1 MNITARVSQAPMSG
15 YQWLIVALCTFMN
28 CLDGFDV
35 MAVAFTGPSVTEEF
49 GLSGS
54 EFGLLVSVGLIGMA
68 IGSMLLAPFADLIG
82 RRPLILVSLVLG
94 TIGMFG
100 AAMAPSVTVMS
111 LFRLVTGIGVGG
123 ILASTNV
130 IASEFSNARNRGLAI
145 GIYTAGYGIGATAA
159 SLVAKTVVGGDWR
172 IVFYAGGIGTLL
184 ALIVIAAVLPESV
197 AFLEQRRPG
206 DALERINRTLA
217 RMRMEPVTGADLDR
231 ATDTGSGSGSAA
243 ERAGSGWLKQLL
255 TPTILL
261 WLTFITIMF
270 GFYFVNSWTPTL
282 LVEEGLSE
290 SAAVTAGMAIS
301 IGGTV
306 GSVLY
311 GVVARV
317 RTPRVVLIGF
327 SLLSAAM
334 MIVFIVSTSTL
345 WLGFAV
351 GVVVGAPINGC
362 IAGAYTVGPPLY
374 PANVRSVGMG
384 WALGMGRIGAI
395 LSPTVAG
402 MLKDAGASATQLYI
416 GAAVVVAL
424 CALVLVALRRHDP
437 ESRPVAA
444 EEALAA

>member
-1 MNITARVSQAPMSG
+1 MSG
-15 YQWLIVALCTFMN
+15 YQWLIVALCAFMN

-49 GLSGS
+49 QLTGS
-54 EFGLLVSVGLIGMA
+54 QFGLLVSVGLVGMA

-82 RRPLILVSLVLG
+82 RRPLILISLALG

-100 AAMAPSVTVMS
+100 AAMAPSAPVMGA
-111 LFRLVTGIGVGG
+111 FRLVTGIGVGG

-130 IASEFSNARNRGLAI
+130 ITSEFSNAKNRGLSI
-145 GIYTAGYGIGATAA
+145 GIYTAGYGIGATVA
-159 SLVAKTVVGGDWR
+159 SLVAKAAVGGDWR
-172 IVFYAGGIGTLL
+172 VVFYAGGFGTLL
-184 ALIVIAAVLPESV
+184 ALVVIAFVLPESV
-197 AFLEQRRPG
+197 AFLEQRRPSG
-206 DALERINRTLA
+206 APARINKTLT
-217 RMRMEPVTGADLDR
+217 RMRMPTVTDTDLDR
-231 ATDTGSGSGSAA
+231 SAATRKEA
-243 ERAGSGWLKQLL
+243 ERAGAGWLRQRLP
-255 TPTILL
+255 PTVLL
-261 WLTFITIMF
+261 WITFITIMF

-311 GVVARV
+311 GLVARL

-327 SLLSAAM
+327 SLLAAAM
-334 MIVFIVSTSTL
+334 MIVFIVSASTL
-345 WLGFAV
+345 WLGFGI
-351 GVVVGAPINGC
+351 GVVVGALINGC

-374 PANVRSVGMG
+374 PANIRSVGMG

-416 GAAVVVAL
+416 GAAMVVAV
-424 CALVLVALRRHDP
+424 CALVLVGLRRYDP
-437 ESRPVAA
+437 ESGPAA
-444 EEALAA
+444 KEALGSAS

>member
-1 MNITARVSQAPMSG
+1 MNITARIAQAPMSG

-49 GLSGS
+49 ALSGS

-68 IGSMLLAPFADLIG
+68 VGSMLLAPFADLIG
-82 RRPLILVSLVLG
+82 RRPLILISLTLG

-172 IVFYAGGIGTLL
+172 VVFYAGGVGTLL
-184 ALIVIAAVLPESV
+184 ALIVIALVLPESV

-206 DALERINRTLA
+206 NALERINRTLA
-217 RMRMEPVTGADLDR
+217 RMRMEPVTDADLDR
-231 ATDTGSGSGSAA
+231 AAAARTGTG
-243 ERAGSGWLKQLL
+243 RAGSGWLKQLL
-255 TPTILL
+255 TPTVLL

-311 GVVARV
+311 GVAARV

-334 MIVFIVSTSTL
+334 MIVFILSTSTL

-351 GVVVGAPINGC
+351 GVVVGALINGC

-424 CALVLVALRRHDP
+424 CAVVLVGLRRYDP
-437 ESRPVAA
+437 ESRPAA
-444 EEALAA
+444 PAAKETLAAA

>member
-1 MNITARVSQAPMSG
+1 MSG

-35 MAVAFTGPSVTEEF
+35 MAVAFTGPSVTDEF

-68 IGSMLLAPFADLIG
+68 IGSMLLAPFADLLG
-82 RRPLILVSLVLG
+82 RRPLILISLALG
-94 TIGMFG
+94 TVGMFG
-100 AAMAPSVTVMS
+100 AAMAPSVTVMGV
-111 LFRLVTGIGVGG
+111 FRLVTGIGVGG

-145 GIYTAGYGIGATAA
+145 GIYTAGYGLGATAA
-159 SLVAKTVVGGDWR
+159 SLVAKATVGGDWR
-172 IVFYAGGIGTLL
+172 IVFYAGGFGTLL
-184 ALIVIAAVLPESV
+184 ALIVIAVVLPESV
-197 AFLEQRRPG
+197 AFLEQRRPAG
-206 DALERINRTLA
+206 ALERINRTLA
-217 RMRMEPVTGADLDR
+217 RMRMEAVTEAELDR
-231 ATDTGSGSGSAA
+231 AATARESTEGAA
-243 ERAGSGWLKQLL
+243 SGWLKQLL
-255 TPTILL
+255 APTVLL
-261 WLTFITIMF
+261 WLTFVTIMF

-290 SAAVTAGMAIS
+290 GAAVTAGMAIS

-311 GVVARV
+311 GVAARV

-334 MIVFIVSTSTL
+334 MIAFIVSTSTL

-351 GVVVGAPINGC
+351 GVVVGALINGC

-402 MLKDAGASATQLYI
+402 LLKDAGATATQLYV
-416 GAAVVVAL
+416 GAALVVGL
-424 CALVLVALRRHDP
+424 CSLFLVALRRHDP
-437 ESRPVAA
+437 ESAPGAA
-444 EEALAA
+444 AVKEPAAV

>member
-1 MNITARVSQAPMSG
+1 MNITARISQAPMSG

-100 AAMAPSVTVMS
+100 AAMAPSVTVMG

-130 IASEFSNARNRGLAI
+130 MASEFSNARNRGLAI

-184 ALIVIAAVLPESV
+184 ALIVIAAILPESV

-206 DALERINRTLA
+206 NAPARINRTLA

-231 ATDTGSGSGSAA
+231 ATATGSAA

-351 GVVVGAPINGC
+351 GVVVGALINGC

-437 ESRPVAA
+437 ESPPVAA

>member
-1 MNITARVSQAPMSG
+1 MNITARISQAPMSG

-82 RRPLILVSLVLG
+82 RRPLILISLVLG

-100 AAMAPSVTVMS
+100 AAMAPSVTVMG

-184 ALIVIAAVLPESV
+184 ALVVIAAVLPESV

-217 RMRMEPVTGADLDR
+217 RMRMEPVTAADLDR
-231 ATDTGSGSGSAA
+231 ATATGSAA

-334 MIVFIVSTSTL
+334 MIVFIVSTSAL

-351 GVVVGAPINGC
+351 GVVVGALINGC

-402 MLKDAGASATQLYI
+402 LLKDAGASATQLYI

>member
-1 MNITARVSQAPMSG
+1 MNITERIGAAPMSG

-49 GLSGS
+49 GLNGS
-54 EFGLLVSVGLIGMA
+54 QFGLLVSVGLIGMA
-68 IGSMLLAPFADLIG
+68 VGSMLLAPFGDLIG
-82 RRPLILVSLVLG
+82 RRPLILISLALG

-100 AAMAPSVTVMS
+100 AAMAPSVTVMG
-111 LFRLVTGIGVGG
+111 LFRFLTGIGVGG

-130 IASEFSNARNRGLAI
+130 IASEFSNAKNRGLAI

-159 SLVAKTVVGGDWR
+159 SLVAKAAVGGDWR
-172 IVFYAGGIGTLL
+172 IVFYAGGFGTLL
-184 ALIVIAAVLPESV
+184 ALIVIALLLPESV
-197 AFLEQRRPG
+197 AFLEQRRPRG
-206 DALERINRTLA
+206 ALEGINRTVA
-217 RMRMEPVTGADLDR
+217 RMGMDSVSQTDLDL
-231 ATDTGSGSGSAA
+231 ATSAR
-243 ERAGSGWLKQLL
+243 EGKTSSGWLKQLL

-261 WLTFITIMF
+261 WITFITIMF

-290 SAAVTAGMAIS
+290 GAAVTAGMTIS

-311 GVVARV
+311 GFAARL

-334 MIVFIVSTSTL
+334 MIVFILSTSIL
-345 WLGFAV
+345 WLGFGI
-351 GVVVGAPINGC
+351 GVIVGALINGC
-362 IAGAYTVGPPLY
+362 IAGAYTVGPSLY
-374 PANVRSVGMG
+374 PSNLRSVGMG

-395 LSPTVAG
+395 LSPTIAG
-402 MLKDAGASATQLYI
+402 MLKDAGASATQLYV
-416 GAAVVVAL
+416 GAAVVVAIG
-424 CALVLVALRRHDP
+424 AVVLVALRRHDP
-437 ESRPVAA
+437 ESAPAVKDAA
-444 EEALAA
+444 TDWRVTS

>member
-1 MNITARVSQAPMSG
+1 MNITARISQAPMSG

-54 EFGLLVSVGLIGMA
+54 EFGLLVSFGLIGMA

-100 AAMAPSVTVMS
+100 AATAPSVTVMG

-184 ALIVIAAVLPESV
+184 ALIVIAVVLPESV

-231 ATDTGSGSGSAA
+231 AAATGSAA
-243 ERAGSGWLKQLL
+243 ERAGSGWLRQLL

-345 WLGFAV
+345 WLGFAI
-351 GVVVGAPINGC
+351 GVVVGALINGC

-424 CALVLVALRRHDP
+424 CALFLVALRRHDP
-437 ESRPVAA
+437 ESRPAAA

>member
-1 MNITARVSQAPMSG
+1 MNLTARIGAAPMSA

-68 IGSMLLAPFADLIG
+68 VGSMLLAPFADLIG
-82 RRPLILVSLVLG
+82 PRPLILISLLLG
-94 TIGMFG
+94 TVGMFG
-100 AAMAPSVTVMS
+100 AAMAPSVLVMGA
-111 LFRLVTGIGVGG
+111 FRLITGIGVGG

-130 IASEFSNARNRGLAI
+130 IASEFSNTRNRGLAI
-145 GIYTAGYGIGATAA
+145 GIYTAGYGIGATLA
-159 SLVAKTVVGGDWR
+159 SLVAKSAVGGDWR
-172 IVFYAGGIGTLL
+172 TVFYAGGVGTLL
-184 ALIVIAAVLPESV
+184 ALIVIAVLLPESV
-197 AFLEQRRPG
+197 AFLEQRRPKG
-206 DALERINRTLA
+206 ALERINRILG
-217 RMRMEPVTGADLDR
+217 RMGLDSVEEGELGQ
-231 ATDTGSGSGSAA
+231 GSGRPDA
-243 ERAGSGWLKQLL
+243 EKSGSGWLKQLL
-255 TPTILL
+255 APTVLL
-261 WLTFITIMF
+261 WIVFITIMF

-282 LVEEGLSE
+282 LSEEGLSK

-311 GVVARV
+311 GLFARF
-317 RTPRVVLIGF
+317 RPPRVVLIGF

-334 MIVFIVSTSTL
+334 MVVFILSTSVL
-345 WLGFAV
+345 WLGFGI
-351 GVVVGAPINGC
+351 GVLVGALINGC

-374 PANVRSVGMG
+374 PSHVRSVGMG

-395 LSPTVAG
+395 LSPTIAG
-402 MLKDAGASATQLYI
+402 LLKDAGASATQLYT

-424 CALVLVALRRHDP
+424 GAIALVALRKHDP
-437 ESRPVAA
+437 ESTPAPA
-444 EEALAA
+444 TTATQPH

>member
-1 MNITARVSQAPMSG
+1 MNITARISQAPMSG

-49 GLSGS
+49 ALTGS
-54 EFGLLVSVGLIGMA
+54 EFGLLVSAGLIGMA

-82 RRPLILVSLVLG
+82 RRPLILISLALG

-100 AAMAPSVTVMS
+100 AAAAPSVTVMGV
-111 LFRLVTGIGVGG
+111 FRFITGIGVGG

-159 SLVAKTVVGGDWR
+159 SLVAKAAVGGDWR
-172 IVFYAGGIGTLL
+172 TVFYAGGVGTLL
-184 ALIVIAAVLPESV
+184 ALIVIAVVLPESV
-197 AFLEQRRPG
+197 AFLEQRRPSG
-206 DALERINRTLA
+206 ALERINRTLA
-217 RMRMEPVTGADLDR
+217 RMRMEAVTDTDLDQAA
-231 ATDTGSGSGSAA
+231 ATRMDT

-261 WLTFITIMF
+261 WIVFITIMF

-290 SAAVTAGMAIS
+290 SAAVTAGMAVS

-311 GVVARV
+311 GVAARV

-334 MIVFIVSTSTL
+334 MIVFIVSTSAL
-345 WLGFAV
+345 WLGFGI
-351 GVVVGAPINGC
+351 GVVVGALINGC

-374 PANVRSVGMG
+374 PANLRSVGMG

-402 MLKDAGASATQLYI
+402 LLKDAGASATQLYV
-416 GAAVVVAL
+416 GAAIVVAACTL
-424 CALVLVALRRHDP
+424 ALVGLRRHDP
-437 ESRPVAA
+437 ESTPTVK
-444 EEALAA
+444 ETLAA

>member
-1 MNITARVSQAPMSG
+1 MNITARISRAPMSG

-82 RRPLILVSLVLG
+82 RRPLILISLALG
-94 TIGMFG
+94 TVGMFG
-100 AAMAPSVTVMS
+100 AAMAPSVTVMG

-123 ILASTNV
+123 ILASTTV
-130 IASEFSNARNRGLAI
+130 IASEFSNARNRGLAV

-159 SLVAKTVVGGDWR
+159 SLVAKTAVGGDWR
-172 IVFYAGGIGTLL
+172 TVFYAGGTGTLI
-184 ALIVIAAVLPESV
+184 ALVVIAVALPESV
-197 AFLEQRRPG
+197 AFLEQRRPD
-206 DALERINRTLA
+206 DALRRINRTLS
-217 RMRMEPVTGADLDR
+217 RMRVEPVTDADLDR
-231 ATDTGSGSGSAA
+231 AAAAGSGAGRAA
-243 ERAGSGWLKQLL
+243 SGWLKQLL

-311 GVVARV
+311 GVAARV
-317 RTPRVVLIGF
+317 RPPRVVLIGF
-327 SLLSAAM
+327 ALLSAATM
-334 MIVFIVSTSTL
+334 VVFIVSASTL

-351 GVVVGAPINGC
+351 GAVVGALINGC

-374 PANVRSVGMG
+374 PAHLRSIGMG

-402 MLKDAGASATQLYI
+402 LLKDAGASATQLYI

-437 ESRPVAA
+437 ESRTESRPAA
-444 EEALAA
+444 AGEALSA

>member
-1 MNITARVSQAPMSG
+1 MDITARISQAPMSG

-49 GLSGS
+49 ALDGS

-82 RRPLILVSLVLG
+82 RRPLILISLALG

-100 AAMAPSVTVMS
+100 AAMAPSVTVMG
-111 LFRLVTGIGVGG
+111 LFRLITGIGVGG

-145 GIYTAGYGIGATAA
+145 GVYTAGYGVGATAA

-172 IVFYAGGIGTLL
+172 TVFYAGGAGTLL
-184 ALIVIAAVLPESV
+184 ALIVIAVVLPESV

-217 RMRMEPVTGADLDR
+217 RMRMDAVTDADLDR
-231 ATDTGSGSGSAA
+231 AAATRVDT
-243 ERAGSGWLKQLL
+243 ERTGSGWLKQLL

-311 GVVARV
+311 GVAARV
-317 RTPRVVLIGF
+317 RTPQAVLIGF

-334 MIVFIVSTSTL
+334 MIVFIVSASTL
-345 WLGFAV
+345 WLGFGI
-351 GVVVGAPINGC
+351 GVVVGALINGC

-374 PANVRSVGMG
+374 PANVRGVGMG

-395 LSPTVAG
+395 LSPTAAG

-416 GAAVVVAL
+416 GAAAVVAA
-424 CALVLVALRRHDP
+424 CALVLVGLRRHDP
-437 ESRPVAA
+437 ESAPAVGKAA
-444 EEALAA
+444 AA

>member
-1 MNITARVSQAPMSG
+1 MNIAARISQTPMSG

-54 EFGLLVSVGLIGMA
+54 EFGLLVSAGLIGMA

-82 RRPLILVSLVLG
+82 RRPLILISLALG
-94 TIGMFG
+94 TVGMFG
-100 AAMAPSVTVMS
+100 AAMAPSVTVMGV
-111 LFRLVTGIGVGG
+111 FRLVTGIGVGG

-159 SLVAKTVVGGDWR
+159 SLVAKVTVGGDWR
-172 IVFYAGGIGTLL
+172 VVFYAGGFGTLL
-184 ALIVIAAVLPESV
+184 ALIVIAVVLPESV
-197 AFLEQRRPG
+197 AFLEQRRPAG
-206 DALERINRTLA
+206 ALERINRTLA
-217 RMRMEPVTGADLDR
+217 RMRMEAVTEAELDR
-231 ATDTGSGSGSAA
+231 AATARKDTEGQA
-243 ERAGSGWLKQLL
+243 SGWLKQLL
-255 TPTILL
+255 APTVLL
-261 WLTFITIMF
+261 WLTFVTIMF

-290 SAAVTAGMAIS
+290 GAAVTAGMAIS

-311 GVVARV
+311 GVAARV

-334 MIVFIVSTSTL
+334 MIAFIVSTSAL

-351 GVVVGAPINGC
+351 GVVVGALINGC

-402 MLKDAGASATQLYI
+402 LLKDAGATATQLYV
-416 GAAVVVAL
+416 GAALVVGL
-424 CALVLVALRRHDP
+424 CSLCLVALRRHDP
-437 ESRPVAA
+437 ESAPRTAA
-444 EEALAA
+444 VKEPAAV

>member
-1 MNITARVSQAPMSG
+1 MNVTARISQAPMSG

-49 GLSGS
+49 ALTGS

-82 RRPLILVSLVLG
+82 RRPLILISLALA

-100 AAMAPSVTVMS
+100 AASAPSVTVMG
-111 LFRLVTGIGVGG
+111 LFRLITGIGVGG

-130 IASEFSNARNRGLAI
+130 IASEFSNAKNRGLAI

-159 SLVAKTVVGGDWR
+159 SLVAKATVGGDWR
-172 IVFYAGGIGTLL
+172 IVFYAGGAGTLL
-184 ALIVIAAVLPESV
+184 ALVVIAAVLPESV
-197 AFLEQRRPG
+197 AFLEQRRPSG
-206 DALERINRTLA
+206 ALERINRTLA
-217 RMRMEPVTGADLDR
+217 RMRVAAVTDADLDEAATTR
-231 ATDTGSGSGSAA
+231 ADTGRTGA
-243 ERAGSGWLKQLL
+243 GWLKQLL

-261 WLTFITIMF
+261 WLTFITVMF

-282 LVEEGLSE
+282 LVEEGLPE

-301 IGGTV
+301 LGGTV

-311 GVVARV
+311 GVAARV
-317 RTPRVVLIGF
+317 RAPRVVLIGF

-334 MIVFIVSTSTL
+334 MIVFIISASTL
-345 WLGFAV
+345 WLGFGI
-351 GVVVGAPINGC
+351 GVVVGALINGC
-362 IAGAYTVGPPLY
+362 IAGTYTVGPPLY
-374 PANVRSVGMG
+374 PTNVRSVGMG

-395 LSPTVAG
+395 LSPTIAG
-402 MLKDAGASATQLYI
+402 VLKDAGASATQLYV
-416 GAAVVVAL
+416 GAAAVVAL
-424 CALVLVALRRHDP
+424 GALVLVGLRRYDP
-437 ESRPVAA
+437 ESTRTPNG
-444 EEALAA
+444 ALTA

>member
-1 MNITARVSQAPMSG
+1 MSG
-15 YQWLIVALCTFMN
+15 YQWLVVALCTFMN

-130 IASEFSNARNRGLAI
+130 MASEFSNARNRGLAI

-206 DALERINRTLA
+206 NAPARINRTLA
-217 RMRMEPVTGADLDR
+217 RMRMEPVTGADLER
-231 ATDTGSGSGSAA
+231 ATATGPAA
-243 ERAGSGWLKQLL
+243 ERAGSGWIKQLL
-255 TPTILL
+255 APTILL

-351 GVVVGAPINGC
+351 GVVVGALINGC

>member
-1 MNITARVSQAPMSG
+1 MSG

-54 EFGLLVSVGLIGMA
+54 EFGLLVSAGLIGMA
-68 IGSMLLAPFADLIG
+68 IGSMLLAPFADLVG
-82 RRPLILVSLVLG
+82 RRPLILVSLALG
-94 TIGMFG
+94 TVGMFG
-100 AAMAPSVTVMS
+100 AAMAPSVTVMGVC
-111 LFRLVTGIGVGG
+111 RLVTGIGVGG

-159 SLVAKTVVGGDWR
+159 SLVAKATVGGDWR
-172 IVFYAGGIGTLL
+172 IVFYAGGFGTLL
-184 ALIVIAAVLPESV
+184 ALIVIAVVLPESV
-197 AFLEQRRPG
+197 AFLEQRRPAG
-206 DALERINRTLA
+206 ALERINRTLA
-217 RMRMEPVTGADLDR
+217 RMRMEAVTEAELDR
-231 ATDTGSGSGSAA
+231 AATAREGA
-243 ERAGSGWLKQLL
+243 EGRSSGWLKQLL
-255 TPTILL
+255 APTVLL
-261 WLTFITIMF
+261 WLTFVTIMF

-290 SAAVTAGMAIS
+290 GAAVTAGMAIS

-311 GVVARV
+311 GVAARV

-334 MIVFIVSTSTL
+334 MIAFIVSTSVL

-351 GVVVGAPINGC
+351 GVVVGALINGC

-402 MLKDAGASATQLYI
+402 LIKDAGATATQLYV
-416 GAAVVVAL
+416 GAALVVGL
-424 CALVLVALRRHDP
+424 CSLCLVALRRHDP
-437 ESRPVAA
+437 ESAPGTAPVKEPAA
-444 EEALAA
+444 V